1 MAADEA
7 TSADALSTK
16 RHARAMR
23 YTEQLLEQL
32 VLEEHA
38 DRLAQQAETGDGE
51 TDNVVENIN
60 KYNNS
65 NNQLNQNENERDE
78 N

>member
-7 TSADALSTK
+7 TAAEGLATQ

-32 VLEEHA
+32 VLEARA
-38 DRLAQQAETGDGE
+38 DQLSRQAEEGDTE
-51 TDNVVENIN
+51 ADSIVENIN